1 VNEGMRRVPF
11 SWRKRRV
18 VKWHDSYCVVAS
30 WSLEEQ
36 GRVPILARA
45 AGLGF
50 AVHKGRLAGDIS
62 ELSSERAESLSSS
75 EREDWMEAEPATR
88 RPSAARF
95 SPSCPNRSI
104 FSRPSERKQDCLFA
118 RLVCPHLMPLPL
130 KFPSQRLI
138 LDAPANRTILAL
150 DSSCP
155 PPSSPPSLLLLTTHP
170 FSSTSLLLLS
180 PSPFPSHLS
189 PPRMSSQYIPL
200 PSSTS
205 VSNALGGLNFTLP
218 SLDGRTILGSL
229 LALFATGL
237 VLEQVSLIEPRY
249 LSFISGGKV
258 EGERRWEEG
267 EGEGRGRERAR
278 ATLVP
283 LRRRVFAAK
292 TTKKALSRAPSSLI

>member
-1 VNEGMRRVPF
+1 MRRVPL

-150 DSSCP
+150 ALVLSSSVFP
-155 PPSSPPSLLLLTTHP
+155 ALPPSPHHPSLLVNLSSPSLTFPLPIPSLSAEDVLPIHPPSLFDFCFERSRRAEL
-170 FSSTSLLLLS
+170 
-180 PSPFPSHLS
+180 HLAFA
-189 PPRMSSQYIPL
+189 RW
-200 PSSTS
+200 T
-205 VSNALGGLNFTLP
+205 NDLGKFVGF
-218 SLDGRTILGSL
+218 
-229 LALFATGL
+229 
-237 VLEQVSLIEPRY
+237 VRY
-249 LSFISGGKV
+249 
-258 EGERRWEEG
+258 
-267 EGEGRGRERAR
+267 RAG
-278 ATLVP
+278 A
-283 LRRRVFAAK
+283 
-292 TTKKALSRAPSSLI
+292 